1 MISYIIL
8 LATQLFYYLLNQIKF
23 QLYSY
28 VAVTSPELFISYVLA
43 YLAIA
48 TYLATKI

>member
-1 MISYIIL
+1 ML
-8 LATQLFYYLLNQIKF
+8 VTQLFYYLLNQIQF

-48 TYLATKI
+48 SYCICKL